1 MLFIQCTHLRSY
13 NKRVK
18 FDSLSGLYSQSNRLC
33 TRAFGFTL
41 ISFAFLL
48 LSGCL
53 AGDDNNARHIEKVA
67 AKPDSSSRQVSVKR
81 DTATKQRYVAAQISE
96 EAMQKAVIHSH
107 DSSFHVFNNIRADYR
122 IIGYESP
129 DTNSRKMVLFSIF
142 TSDVKDNPFRCLY
155 GAYYDS
161 AQGDKLVIK
170 YTGERG
176 SFIETKISGKSMKPA
191 TAYFE
196 KKWTEFDE

>member
-1 MLFIQCTHLRSY
+1 
-13 NKRVK
+13 
-18 FDSLSGLYSQSNRLC
+18 
-33 TRAFGFTL
+33 
-41 ISFAFLL
+41 
-48 LSGCL
+48 
-53 AGDDNNARHIEKVA
+53 
-67 AKPDSSSRQVSVKR
+67 
-81 DTATKQRYVAAQISE
+81 
-96 EAMQKAVIHSH
+96 MQKAVICRH
-107 DSSFHVFNNIRADYR
+107 DRSFHVFNNIRADYR

-129 DTNSRKMVLFSIF
+129 DNNSRKMVLFSIF
-142 TSDVKDNPFRCLY
+142 TSDVKDNLFRCLY

-196 KKWTEFDE
+196 KMDGV